1 MKLQLKRIALRDT
14 YTIGK
19 LYVDGV
25 YFCDTLEDKVRD
37 INKNGI
43 FDNGEVKVK
52 GETAI
57 PYGKYEVV
65 WAYSPRFKRYTPRL
79 LNVNSFSGVL
89 IHAGN
94 TSKDTDGC
102 ILLGQN
108 KAIGKVINSKEF
120 VNKLYPIIK
129 NACQKGKVELEIV

>member
-1 MKLQLKRIALRDT
+1 MKLELTRIALRDT

-43 FDNGEVKVK
+43 FDNGETKVH
-52 GETAI
+52 GRTAI
-57 PYGKYEVV
+57 PYGKYEIV

-79 LNVNSFSGVL
+79 LNVKSFAGVL

-94 TSKDTDGC
+94 SHEDTDGC
-102 ILLGQN
+102 ILLG
-108 KAIGKVINSKEF
+108 
-120 VNKLYPIIK
+120 
-129 NACQKGKVELEIV
+129 

>member
-1 MKLQLKRIALRDT
+1 MKLELTRIALRDT

-25 YFCDTLEDKVRD
+25 YFCDTLEDNVRD

-43 FDNGEVKVK
+43 FDNGETKVHGK
-52 GETAI
+52 TAI

-79 LNVNSFSGVL
+79 LNVKSFTGVL

-94 TSKDTDGC
+94 SHEDTDGC

-108 KAIGKVINSKEF
+108 KVTGKVINSKEF

-129 NACQKGKVELEIV
+129 NACQKGKVEIEIK

>member
-1 MKLQLKRIALRDT
+1 MKLELTRIALRDT

-43 FDNGEVKVK
+43 FDNGETKVQ
-52 GETAI
+52 GRTAI
-57 PYGKYEVV
+57 PDGTDEVV

-79 LNVNSFSGVL
+79 LNVKSFAGVL

-94 TSKDTDGC
+94 SHEDTDGC

-108 KAIGKVINSKEF
+108 KVTGKVINSKEF

-129 NACQKGKVELEIV
+129 NACQKGKVEIEIK